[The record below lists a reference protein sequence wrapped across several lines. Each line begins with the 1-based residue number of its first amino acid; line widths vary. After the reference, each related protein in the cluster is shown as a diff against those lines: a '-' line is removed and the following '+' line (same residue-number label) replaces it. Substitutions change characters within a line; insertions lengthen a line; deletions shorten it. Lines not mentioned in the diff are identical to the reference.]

1 MTGRR
6 FLYLLGLGAAFCFY
20 LCYGE
25 WVAGVVLAVTAGLP
39 WLSLLLSIPAMV
51 RFRLEVQVPRA
62 LETGEEAEAA
72 LMGSCPDPLPP
83 FRGKLRLEH
92 SFTGL
97 RRRTAPNSLLPT
109 EHCGRITVAAARGR
123 VCDYLGLFALPARR
137 SDPKTVLV
145 RPRSLPVS
153 DAPDIEKFLPRAY
166 VPKPG
171 GGFAEQHELRP
182 YRPGD
187 SMNAVHWKLTAK
199 TGSLTIRE
207 PMEPRRGLVLLT
219 LTLRGTPEELDRKL
233 GRLTWLGQ
241 YLLSREVSFEIR
253 ALTGDGLRQMPV
265 SGEKDLQKALDSL
278 LSAPLAETG
287 SIRDQ
292 DFAASWQYHIGG
304 EDHA

>member
-1 MTGRR
+1 MAGRR
-6 FLYLLGLGAAFCFY
+6 FLYLLGLMAAFCFY
-20 LCYGE
+20 LFYGE
-25 WVAGVVLAVTAGLP
+25 WVAGVMLAVTAGLP
-39 WLSLLLSIPAMV
+39 WLSLLLSLPAMV
-51 RFRLEVQVPRA
+51 RCRLEIQVPRA
-62 LETGEEAEAA
+62 LEMGQAAEAS
-72 LMGSCPDPLPP
+72 LLGSCPAPLPP
-83 FRGKLRLEH
+83 FRGRLRLEH

-97 RRRTAPNSLLPT
+97 RQRSAPWGGLPT
-109 EHCGRITVAAARGR
+109 EHCGCVTAAVARGR
-123 VCDYLGLFALPARR
+123 VCDYLGLFALPVRR
-137 SDPKTVLV
+137 PEQKTVLI
-145 RPRSLPVS
+145 RPRPLPVR
-153 DAPDIEKFLPRAY
+153 DAPDLEKFLPRAY

-241 YLLSREVSFEIR
+241 HLLSREVPFEIR
-253 ALTGDGLRQMPV
+253 ALTGDGLRQLPV
-265 SGEKDLQKALDSL
+265 SEERDLQKAIDSL
-278 LSAPLAETG
+278 LQAPLAQAG